1 MIRVG
6 VIHRFFVVASILV
19 AAVHVLD
26 AQDTASSTHI
36 VNVEGRAMRVWTAG
50 MDQRQ
55 SGRPVIV
62 LEAGAG
68 EGLDTWKP
76 VFAEIAQIAPVVAYD
91 RRGLGGSEP
100 DSVKPT
106 LRRVAQSLHALLQR
120 LNVAPPY
127 ILVGHSWGGL
137 VVRAYFDQH
146 AEHVAGLVFL
156 DAISALGPTRAE
168 KAKMAPPEERDK
180 ILAPPTL
187 PQIPADTPPGLRAE
201 YEVVGSEMVNDYPE
215 GRSLRIPGGVPIAV
229 VLAAPPGRVKNSG
242 GASAM
247 LAEDPLAALAL
258 NSPKGLFVAAG
269 HVGHLVHR
277 DDPQL
282 VRTLIE
288 HVLTHAGVASDN
300 RSR

>member
-1 MIRVG
+1 MIRGAVP
-6 VIHRFFVVASILV
+6 RRYLAFAAILLAAV
-19 AAVHVLD
+19 AALH
-26 AQDTASSTHI
+26 AQGTSPSTQT
-36 VNVEGRAMRVWTAG
+36 VNVEGRTMRVWTAG
-50 MDQRQ
+50 IDQRQ
-55 SGRPVIV
+55 SGRPVVV

-68 EGLDTWKP
+68 EGLETWKP
-76 VFAEIAQIAPVVAYD
+76 VFAEIARIAPVLAYD

-120 LNVAPPY
+120 LNVPPPY

-137 VVRAYFDQH
+137 LIRAYFDQH
-146 AEHVAGLVFL
+146 AENVAGLVFV
-156 DAISALGPTRAE
+156 DAMSALGPTRAE
-168 KAKMAPPEERDK
+168 SARTAPPEEREK

-215 GRSLRIPGGVPIAV
+215 ARSLRIPGGVPIAV
-229 VLAAPPGRVKNSG
+229 VLAAPPGRVKSSG
-242 GASAM
+242 GARSM
-247 LAEDPLAALAL
+247 LGENPLAELAL
-258 NSPKGLFVAAG
+258 TSPKGLFVAAG

-288 HVLTHAGVASDN
+288 HVLKHATTISPTK
-300 RSR
+300 